1 MVDENERSS
10 QETQGSS
17 LNDRFTSFADSV
29 NDAMAQ
35 WWMFALSVAL
45 VMVWLVVGVGVHYQ
59 DSWQNWL
66 WDTSTIL
73 SFWLEILL
81 LAAANRADKQ
91 NRRMSEDLRRHILKI
106 EAFEQMQLLSHPA
119 ASPSDVSESSQATAQ
134 DWEKA

>member
-1 MVDENERSS
+1 VDENERSS

>member
-1 MVDENERSS
+1 MDENERSS